1 MSAPLLPE
9 DGPQRSQSWR
19 QFEDEARRLRPAA
32 PPSATAAGV
41 RAQAWFGEAAAPPP
55 EPPTSQPA
63 ATAAFCGLA
72 LSGGGIRSATFA
84 LGVLQAMAEARLLRR
99 VDYLCPP
106 FPAAATSVP
115 GSPP

>member
-32 PPSATAAGV
+32 PPSVTAAGV
-41 RAQAWFGEAAAPPP
+41 RAQAWGGEDAGAAP
-55 EPPTSQPA
+55 ESAPA
-63 ATAAFCGLA
+63 STAFCGLA